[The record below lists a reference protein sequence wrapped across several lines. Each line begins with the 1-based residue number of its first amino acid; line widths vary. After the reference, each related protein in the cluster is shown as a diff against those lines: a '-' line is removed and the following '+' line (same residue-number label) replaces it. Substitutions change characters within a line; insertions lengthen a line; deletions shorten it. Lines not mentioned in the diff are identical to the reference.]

1 MSQSQHN
8 VHVTNGGPWWAKLI
22 VGVGAPTV
30 LLAGVLGMIP
40 GIRSPLFEIREGLA
54 AHRVETR
61 RLIDVFS
68 LTCQGTWRGIPD
80 RQADCDKAARGILR
94 DQSQ

>member
-1 MSQSQHN
+1 MSQ
-8 VHVTNGGPWWAKLI
+8 TNGNGPWWAKVLLT
-22 VGVGAPTV
+22 VGAPTA
-30 LLAGVLGMIP
+30 LLAGLLGLIP
-40 GIRSPLFEIREGLA
+40 GVRSPLFEIKESLG

-68 LTCQGTWRGIPD
+68 LTCQGTWRGSPD

-94 DQSQ
+94 DQGDRP

>member
-1 MSQSQHN
+1 MKDHQN
-8 VHVTNGGPWWAKLI
+8 GNGGPWWAKLLLTI
-22 VGVGAPTV
+22 GAPTA

-40 GIRSPLFEIREGLA
+40 GVKSPLFEIKEGLA

-68 LTCQGTWRGIPD
+68 LTCQGTWQGDAR
-80 RQADCDKAARGILR
+80 RQDECDKAARGILR
-94 DQSQ
+94 DQETP